1 MATNAEATAAR
12 RAQILDAAIR
22 VIAREGAHG
31 LSFAKVKDEAGISS
45 TRLVS
50 YHFGTRDA
58 LLVEALHHVLGQA
71 AAFMGPRIAAESTI
85 RGKIAA
91 YVRSNFAFLARD
103 VDYARAV
110 VALANAVAAGPDSN
124 TLALLE
130 DGFRA
135 GQATGELRD
144 FDVTV
149 MAIGLRG
156 AMDANIVSLAAGS
169 ADWASAA
176 EEIVTIFDRA
186 IATQPQGDEA
196 RPAGAG

>member
-1 MATNAEATAAR
+1 MGTNAEATALR
-12 RAQILDAAIR
+12 RAQILDATIR
-22 VIAREGAHG
+22 VIAREGVHG

-50 YHFGTRDA
+50 YHFGARDA
-58 LLVEALHHVLGQA
+58 LLAETLHHVLGQA

-110 VALANAVAAGPDSN
+110 VALAGAVSAGPSSN
-124 TLALLE
+124 SLALLE

-144 FDVTV
+144 FDVAV
-149 MAIGLRG
+149 MAISLRG
-156 AMDANIVSLAAGS
+156 AMDANIVSLAAS
-169 ADWASAA
+169 STDWESAA
-176 EEIVTIFDRA
+176 EQIVVTFDRA
-186 IATQPQGDEA
+186 IAAQPQE
-196 RPAGAG
+196 